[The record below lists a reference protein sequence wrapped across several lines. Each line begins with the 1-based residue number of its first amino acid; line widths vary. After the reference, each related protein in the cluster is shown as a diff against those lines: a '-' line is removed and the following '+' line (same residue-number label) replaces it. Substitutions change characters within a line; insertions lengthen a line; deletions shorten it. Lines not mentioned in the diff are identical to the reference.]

1 MFLSNWINQ
10 HIRPSRGHP
19 RSLMPAVRAHPVD
32 HPADSTAW
40 AIAEPDPAARTN
52 QPPPTSQARPPGQAT
67 PSAPPVML
75 GYARL
80 GQLRMSPDQ
89 VIAMFNDYA
98 RRNGFWLAEVFIEQD
113 STTPAAF
120 DSLLKAAKQRAAR
133 VVAVPSVDHLAVLG
147 GAPLNHMLE
156 RITGAQLHEMDRAPA
171 PTGQV

>member
-1 MFLSNWINQ
+1 
-10 HIRPSRGHP
+10 
-19 RSLMPAVRAHPVD
+19 MPAARAHPRD

-67 PSAPPVML
+67 HAGQAAPGAPPVML
-75 GYARL
+75 GYVRL
-80 GQLRMSPDQ
+80 GQLRMAPDQ

-147 GAPLNHMLE
+147 SAPLNHMLE

>member
-1 MFLSNWINQ
+1 
-10 HIRPSRGHP
+10 
-19 RSLMPAVRAHPVD
+19 MPAARAHPLD
-32 HPADSTAW
+32 HAADSTAW
-40 AIAEPDPAARTN
+40 ARAEPDPAVPTN
-52 QPPPTSQARPPGQAT
+52 QPSPTRQARPPGQAT
-67 PSAPPVML
+67 HAGQAAPGAPPVML

-147 GAPLNHMLE
+147 RTPLNHMLE
-156 RITGAQLHEMDRAPA
+156 RITGAHLHEMDPVTGPTEPA
-171 PTGQV
+171 PPST